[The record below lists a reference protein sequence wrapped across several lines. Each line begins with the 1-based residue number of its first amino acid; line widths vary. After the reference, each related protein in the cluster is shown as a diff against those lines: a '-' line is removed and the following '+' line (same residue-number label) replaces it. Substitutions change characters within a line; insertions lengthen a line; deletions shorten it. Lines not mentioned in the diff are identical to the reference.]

1 MPGIFR
7 SLRADAAGAPHPGP
21 GHEPTLRRKSFFTP
35 AQSATGMANTRN
47 QSFLAKISAAAAMP
61 ASQPLLAYF
70 TPMAEASTP
79 STPISAT
86 RSPRAAEHQSELQ
99 SLMRIS
105 YAVLCLTTK
114 NQETPH

>member
-1 MPGIFR
+1 MASSAIRGAGLVSPAQPASRSSRSVRAVGRMPGIFR

-21 GHEPTLRRKSFFTP
+21 GHEPPLRRKSFFTP

-70 TPMAEASTP
+70 TPMAE
-79 STPISAT
+79 IG
-86 RSPRAAEHQSELQ
+86 RAH
-99 SLMRIS
+99 
-105 YAVLCLTTK
+105 V
-114 NQETPH
+114 